1 MGKGKPREDK
11 VKVFQKQ
18 GRGGKVQAG
27 QDKDLEKSGKRKRF
41 NGGDCEP
48 QQTHTTRTKNTNN
61 SKVTEASKVT
71 EVTVEERD
79 SSSDDATKEEDMS
92 FRAVEDAENEGKW
105 HWLCACVCG

>member
-61 SKVTEASKVT
+61 SKVTEVT
-71 EVTVEERD
+71 KEQRD
-79 SSSDDATKEEDMS
+79 SSFDDATQEEDMS